1 MSTETKAKESESRL
15 WLAVAL
21 SMSMIFTSY
30 VVSVFNHQEDIQVN
44 ANTHSQR
51 PIVVG
56 YLA

>member
-1 MSTETKAKESESRL
+1 MSTDTKAKESESRL

-44 ANTHSQR
+44 ANTNSQR

>member
-44 ANTHSQR
+44 GNTNSQR
-51 PIVVG
+51 HIVVG